1 MRKRLLAAIAAAA
14 VGFVAAAQADDLTRT
29 LEQKLLKVIPNERPD
44 SITATPAKG
53 LYEVVYGGQVLY
65 ITEDGKYLLDGQLLD
80 LESRKN
86 LTEAAQNSARGK
98 VMASVKDADTIMFA
112 PKGKPKHTITVFTD
126 IDCGYCQKLHRE
138 MESYNDAGIAVRYM
152 MFPRAGVG
160 SDAYK
165 KAVSVWCAD
174 NQQDAMTKAK
184 NRESVKDATCANPVE
199 QHYALGQQVGVTG
212 TPAIVLEGG
221 QIVPGYRPAKELA
234 TVLDQLAQKK

>member
-1 MRKRLLAAIAAAA
+1 MAGSITA
-14 VGFVAAAQADDLTRT
+14 VQADDLTRT

-86 LTEAAQNSARGK
+86 LTEAAQNDARGK

-112 PKGKPKHTITVFTD
+112 PKGKPKHIVTVFTD

-138 MESYNDAGIAVRYM
+138 MESYNAAGIAVRYM
-152 MFPRAGVG
+152 MFPRAGTG
-160 SDAYK
+160 SDSYK
-165 KAVSVWCAD
+165 KAVSVWCAE
-174 NQQDAMTKAK
+174 NPRDAMTKAK
-184 NRESVKDATCANPVE
+184 NRETVKEATCANPVDE
-199 QHYALGQQVGVTG
+199 HYALGQQVGVTG

-221 QIVPGYRPAKELA
+221 QVVPGYRPAKDLA
-234 TVLDQLAQKK
+234 LVLEQLTQKK